1 MQNRTFGKAV
11 QIEVAP
17 LMLGGNVFG
26 WTADEA
32 RSFEILDRFVE
43 RGFNFIDT
51 ADVYSRWAEG
61 HVGGESETILGK
73 WFKQTGKRDKVV
85 LATKVGMDMGDGKVG
100 LSATYIREAVE
111 ASLRRLQTDYIDLYQ
126 THKDD
131 PKTPLEETV
140 KALDALV
147 HEGKVRVLGASNY
160 DGRRLRAAI
169 EVARNAGWHAYET
182 LQPNYSLVE
191 REDYERD
198 LAAVVNEYDLGVV
211 PYFSL
216 AAGFLTGKY
225 KSVDEAKGKAREG
238 IVSKYFNARG
248 ERVLKALSQVAQ
260 QANTKEATVALAWL
274 LSRPNVLAPIASAT
288 RLEQLD
294 DLFAAADLQ
303 LSAEQLAT
311 LSAASAYQA
320 EVHEPAMAGALP
332 EGRQSDSR

>member
-1 MQNRTFGKAV
+1 MKNRMLGAEKIAV
-11 QIEVAP
+11 SP

-51 ADVYSRWAEG
+51 ADVYSRWVPG

-73 WFKQTGKRDKVV
+73 WLKTSGKRDQVV

-100 LSATYIREAVE
+100 LSAKRIREAVE
-111 ASLRRLQTDYIDLYQ
+111 ASLTRLQTDHIDLYQ

-131 PKTPLEETV
+131 PDTPLEETA
-140 KALDALV
+140 KALDTLV
-147 HEGKVRVLGASNY
+147 REGKVRVLGASNF

-169 EVARNAGWHAYET
+169 EVARNAGWQAYET
-182 LQPNYSLVE
+182 LQPNYSLME
-191 REDYERD
+191 RETYEHD
-198 LAAVVNEYDLGVV
+198 LAPVVAEYALGVV

-225 KSVDEAKGKAREG
+225 SSIEDAKGKAREG

-248 ERVLKALSQVAQ
+248 EAVLKALAAVAKEVD
-260 QANTKEATVALAWL
+260 AKEAAVAIAWL
-274 LSRPNVLAPIASAT
+274 LSRPDVLAPIASAT

-294 DLFAAADLQ
+294 DLFAGAELELTPEH
-303 LSAEQLAT
+303 LSM
-311 LSAASAYQA
+311 LSKASAPQTEA
-320 EVHEPAMAGALP
+320 PEPAMAGALP
-332 EGRQSDSR
+332 TENDSSSRG